1 MNLLYNLLKIMQQM
15 QYELAESLRQ
25 LEEIVS
31 YMERPSQQQ
40 DKVLSNT
47 LQQERASITDGQPSA
62 EPILVCHAIRCGR
75 IAQQR
80 EGIVS

>member
-1 MNLLYNLLKIMQQM
+1 MQQM

-40 DKVLSNT
+40 DEVLSNT
-47 LQQERASITDGQPSA
+47 LQQEKASTIGGQPSV
-62 EPILVCHAIRCGR
+62 EPISVCHAIRRGR
-75 IAQQR
+75 LAQQR
-80 EGIVS
+80 EGIVSQTL

>member
-1 MNLLYNLLKIMQQM
+1 MNFLYNLLKNMQQM

-40 DKVLSNT
+40 DEVLSNT

-62 EPILVCHAIRCGR
+62 EPIFVCHAIRRGR
-75 IAQQR
+75 LAQQR
-80 EGIVS
+80 KVIVS

>member
-1 MNLLYNLLKIMQQM
+1 MQQM

-40 DKVLSNT
+40 DEVLSNT
-47 LQQERASITDGQPSA
+47 LQQEKASTVDGQPYA
-62 EPILVCHAIRCGR
+62 EPTSICHAIRCGR
-75 IAQQR
+75 LTQQR
-80 EGIVS
+80 ERIVSQTL